1 MDGDSLWLMGFN
13 NTVIMLSNLKLYFII
28 QPGIVGHISEIE
40 FEGWNR
46 LDEGQWE
53 IDLYFLSEFDSSYD

>member
-1 MDGDSLWLMGFN
+1 MDEKSLWLMGFN
-13 NTVIMLSNLKLYFII
+13 NTIIMLSNSKLYSII
-28 QPGIVGHISEIE
+28 QPGIVVHTSEIE

-53 IDLYFLSEFDSSYD
+53 IDLYLLPEFDVSSD